1 MYLIISNYVVPATEV
16 DPHRTQHADWVNQYL
31 NSGEFIIAGPR
42 RGRNG
47 GVILTRSIE
56 KARLLEIL
64 NEDSFVS
71 ENLVET
77 QIVDFDGLMIAE
89 SFKNLQNL

>member
-16 DPHRTQHADWVNQYL
+16 DPHRAQHADWVNQYL
-31 NSGEFIIAGPR
+31 NSGDFIIAGPR

-56 KARLLEIL
+56 KNRLLEIL
-64 NEDSFVS
+64 SEDSFVS
-71 ENLVET
+71 EGLVEN
-77 QIVDFDGLMIAE
+77 QIVDFDGVMVADM
-89 SFKNLQNL
+89 FKNLQGL